1 VITATH
7 IPGVIHLLHL
17 HRMNIWTR
25 LKTAANH
32 GGSSLGFDNAR
43 FPQKNLGF
51 SVVSD
56 TVTTLATAHRVGSS
70 VMVKTCYYIVIC
82 YDL

>member
-1 VITATH
+1 
-7 IPGVIHLLHL
+7 
-17 HRMNIWTR
+17 MNIWTR